1 MNILQIHSSIRGID
15 SASST
20 LATEIVGR
28 LTAAHPNAVVQHL
41 DLATHPMPVLDG
53 QLLGALFTPAD
64 QRSPTQQIL
73 AAATDQAIAQVQ
85 QADAIVIGVP
95 MYNFAVP
102 VQLKGWFDAVARAGV
117 TFRYTANGPEGLLTS
132 KRVYLALTR
141 GGLYPEDQDPQLPW
155 LLRMLAFIGLT
166 DVQQVK
172 AGGQAMGPEAA
183 AAGMASAREQVR
195 ALQV

>member
-1 MNILQIHSSIRGID
+1 MNILQIHSSIRGAD

-20 LATEIVGR
+20 LATEIVDR
-28 LTAAHPNAVVQHL
+28 LTATHPSATVQRL
-41 DLATHPMPVLDG
+41 DLAAHPLPMLDG

-64 QRSPTQQIL
+64 QRSPDQQGL
-73 AAATDQAIAQVQ
+73 ASATDQAIAQLQ
-85 QADAIVIGVP
+85 QADVIVLGVP

-117 TFRYTANGPEGLLTS
+117 TFRYTANGPEGLLTG
-132 KRVYLALTR
+132 KRVYLALAR

-155 LLRMLAFIGLT
+155 LLRMLAFMGLT

-172 AGGQAMGPEAA
+172 AGGQAMGPDAA
-183 AAGMASAREQVR
+183 AAGMASARLQIQS
-195 ALQV
+195 LQV